1 MKTSLSSLSRV
12 VEVQPSCLIKGFPG
26 EVPNCINFYQKHSPW
41 VCLTIAWNSGRVQHF
56 PIVENE
62 AKVDITTHSTVLSQS
77 IRTTNDS
84 YNISSY
90 RQY

>member
-1 MKTSLSSLSRV
+1 MKTSLSNLSRI

-62 AKVDITTHSTVLSQS
+62 AKVDVTTHSTVLSQS
-77 IRTTNDS
+77 IKTNDS
-84 YNISSY
+84 YKISGY